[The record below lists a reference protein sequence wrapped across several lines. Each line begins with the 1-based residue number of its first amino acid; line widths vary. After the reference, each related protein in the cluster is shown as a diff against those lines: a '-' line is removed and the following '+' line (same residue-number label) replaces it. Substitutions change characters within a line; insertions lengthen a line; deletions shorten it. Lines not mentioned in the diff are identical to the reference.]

1 MLPFAFEQGYGF
13 ERYVD
18 YALDVPMY
26 FARRNG
32 RYVNCAG
39 QSFRDFMAGKLPA
52 LPGEFPA
59 MDDFDDHLSTIFP
72 EVRLKTFLEMRGA
85 DAGPQPRLCALSA
98 IWAGVLYD
106 SVALDAA
113 WDLVKEWTAADREAL
128 RRSVATL
135 GLKAPI
141 RNTNAQAIAR
151 HMLGI
156 ARAGLGRRDK
166 RNSSGDNE
174 TIFLSEMEEIAD
186 SGVNPAERL
195 LVKYHGDWKRDLRRV
210 FTEVR
215 F

>member
-1 MLPFAFEQGYGF
+1 
-13 ERYVD
+13 
-18 YALDVPMY
+18 
-26 FARRNG
+26 
-32 RYVNCAG
+32 
-39 QSFRDFMAGKLPA
+39 
-52 LPGEFPA
+52 

-195 LVKYHGDWKRDLRRV
+195 LVKYHGEWKRDLRRV